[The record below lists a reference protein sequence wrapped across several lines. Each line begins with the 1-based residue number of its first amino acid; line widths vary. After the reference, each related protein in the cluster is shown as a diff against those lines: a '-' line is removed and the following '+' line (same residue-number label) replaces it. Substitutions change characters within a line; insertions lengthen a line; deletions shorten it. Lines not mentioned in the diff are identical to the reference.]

1 MFIVWIVVGYIVP
14 VGLVPTCN
22 RCFVVCHQPLYDCL
36 KQQAGTSRRNRCV
49 SFQNKH
55 PGRDH
60 YMLNTA
66 GLCVLCLKGQG
77 HQGISSLVKDIL

>member
-36 KQQAGTSRRNRCV
+36 KQQAGTSRRNRRV

-55 PGRDH
+55 PEETITC
-60 YMLNTA
+60 LILQA
-66 GLCVLCLKGQG
+66 CVFC
-77 HQGISSLVKDIL
+77 V